1 MGSEASAGAAGAA
14 AEPMGGQGLA
24 GNASVAVDAAV
35 LASSYVAGD
44 AIEWAHDDTYC
55 MSVEGNTFKNGQKLQ
70 LWQCADGLGQFFQYD
85 GDAGAGVLI
94 RAAAASAFCVVIDG
108 NSGKNG
114 AEIQLW
120 QCDPQAQVQRWIP
133 QGCGMQCPFV
143 TLRNAAFQDKCLVVD
158 ANVGKNGNKLQL
170 WDCQGSDEL
179 KQWYS

>member
-1 MGSEASAGAAGAA
+1 V

-24 GNASVAVDAAV
+24 GNASAATDAAV

-44 AIEWAHDDTYC
+44 TIEVAHDDRYC
-55 MSVEGNTFKNGQKLQ
+55 MSVEGNTFQNGQKLQ

-114 AEIQLW
+114 AQIQLW
-120 QCDPQAQVQRWIP
+120 QCDPQEPVQRWIP

-158 ANVGKNGNKLQL
+158 ANVGKDGNKLQL